1 MAATLVAADL
11 DLAADVGLDLTTE
24 VTLDLDVRAVDRV
37 AKLDQLFVA
46 QLVDAEVGADPGG
59 SSSFWARVRPMP

>member
-11 DLAADVGLDLTTE
+11 DLATNVSLDLATE

-37 AKLDQLFVA
+37 AKFDQL
-46 QLVDAEVGADPGG
+46 LI
-59 SSSFWARVRPMP
+59 ARW